1 MVRLLRKA
9 VGQAV
14 NEIAVVEDRSNLQSQ
29 GDRPEGNGPLT
40 TARPGMGCKP
50 QGHSVNGNLN
60 EESLLVGTVH
70 KCFGR
75 MFLYGTSLL

>member
-29 GDRPEGNGPLT
+29 GDRPEGNGSLT
-40 TARPGMGCKP
+40 TARPGMRGEP
-50 QGHSVNGNLN
+50 QGHSVNGNLH
-60 EESLLVGTVH
+60 EESLPVGTVH
-70 KCFGR
+70 ECFGR